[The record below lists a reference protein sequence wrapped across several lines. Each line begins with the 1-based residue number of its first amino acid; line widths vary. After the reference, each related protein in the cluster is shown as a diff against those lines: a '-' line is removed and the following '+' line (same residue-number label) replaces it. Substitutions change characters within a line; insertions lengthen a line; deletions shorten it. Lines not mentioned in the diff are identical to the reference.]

1 MESIMKKE
9 DVLREI
15 ERCENGIKSAYER
28 LDALEKENIALRELV
43 HHLASRP
50 SPYVPPK
57 TGGGAGPPSPYV
69 PPTPYIQPTPWPEG
83 YKMTYGTDTN

>member
-1 MESIMKKE
+1 MKKE

-50 SPYVPPK
+50 
-57 TGGGAGPPSPYV
+57 APYV

>member
-1 MESIMKKE
+1 MKKE

-15 ERCENGIKSAYER
+15 ERCENGMKSAYER

-50 SPYVPPK
+50 SPYVPPMA
-57 TGGGAGPPSPYV
+57 GGSAGEPAPYV
-69 PPTPYIQPTPWPEG
+69 PSTRYNYE
-83 YKMTYGTDTN
+83 